1 MNSIESFFLDAPVLG
16 VLVFVFAA
24 VISTLICYGIT
35 RVLMS
40 PHIEEDSELLSGK
53 IITRLGALH
62 ALILALMFAQEMGD
76 YRDIS
81 RVVSK
86 EASAIGD
93 VNSNLREYDRVNQ
106 QSTAA
111 IRGLIVE
118 FIETA
123 LKEDRAALS
132 EHQLSHQTFTN
143 YHRINRQLRNL
154 QPSNNDQEYLR
165 EQMLADWDTV
175 SEFHL
180 RVRTISE
187 YEAPGFF
194 WVVIIT
200 GFIVVVI
207 PFYVYSPSIANLVIL
222 STYATFNGL
231 VMYVIFSIANPFTG
245 ALAIDSNILENLL
258 TTMSIA
264 PGN

>member
-1 MNSIESFFLDAPVLG
+1 MNSLETFLLNTPQMG
-16 VLVFVFAA
+16 VLIFALAA
-24 VISTLICYGIT
+24 VLSTLTLYGVT
-35 RVLMS
+35 RTLLRS
-40 PHIEEDSELLSGK
+40 RIGEDSEILSGRV
-53 IITRLGALH
+53 ITRLGALH

-93 VNSNLREYDRVNQ
+93 VNSSLREYDLANQ

-111 IRGLIVE
+111 IRGLIVD
-118 FIETA
+118 FVETA
-123 LKEDRAALS
+123 LESDRAALS
-132 EHQLSHQTFTN
+132 EHRLSHQTFIN
-143 YHRINRQLRNL
+143 YHRIYRQLRKL
-154 QPSNNDQEYLR
+154 QPGNDDQEYLR
-165 EQMLADWDTV
+165 AQMLADWDTV

-194 WVVIIT
+194 WVVIIS
-200 GFIVVVI
+200 GFLVVVI
-207 PFYVYSPSIANLVIL
+207 PFYVYVPSIANLIIL
-222 STYATFNGL
+222 STYAAFNGL

-245 ALAIDSNILENLL
+245 ALALDSDIFENLL
-258 TTMSIA
+258 TMLSSTA
-264 PGN
+264 P